1 MNNMSAFNRSL
12 MLGFDELEKML
23 NQVAKSSESFPPYNI
38 EQLDENTLLI
48 SLAVAGYTEQDLEV
62 ALEDTQLIIKGRQ
75 ENTAPR
81 QFLHKGIAGR
91 NFIKSFVLADGMKI
105 TSVSLEYGLLNIR
118 LNRPTKKVKRTTLKI
133 TTAHNMPRTIEHED
147 KK

>member
-48 SLAVAGYTEQDLEV
+48 YGQKDGIETFTIQYHGGPTGNANMYNNRFATYLPGWSDSWLA
-62 ALEDTQLIIKGRQ
+62 
-75 ENTAPR
+75 
-81 QFLHKGIAGR
+81 
-91 NFIKSFVLADGMKI
+91 
-105 TSVSLEYGLLNIR
+105 
-118 LNRPTKKVKRTTLKI
+118 
-133 TTAHNMPRTIEHED
+133 
-147 KK
+147 